1 MILSDEQQ
9 DVLET
14 ILSLPGGE
22 VIYVD
27 GEAGTGKSFT
37 IQKACSLLGN
47 VLKCAPSGIASTN
60 IGGRTFHKTFQ
71 LNGDFYFD
79 RNCWRAREDAFK
91 KEFKINMGDK
101 DSRSFFLGK
110 FAAKLC
116 KHRVEILKLA
126 NAIWVD
132 EAPMVRCDLVDEADI
147 RLRYAMNKPHFP
159 FGGKRM
165 IFSGDLGQLQPVV
178 SEEDAVKLEAEGYV
192 APFGFLQARV
202 FQEGGAHVI
211 TKHLTK
217 LFRQKDPIEGA
228 ILSRL
233 RTASQTQADLDHIN
247 RNVTPHPSV
256 GATVLTY
263 FKRTAISLNNKAL
276 NGLITQELT
285 FEATRT
291 GTYKQKWPDG
301 KFKQAGHYA
310 EVLKLKVGC
319 RIIIKSNGV
328 CNIDGCKIPY
338 HNGDAGMLI
347 EIDKQERLLIER
359 SDGQVI
365 RLARKKVGDTHDKK
379 EKITVVE
386 EDEETGEKV
395 EVERTVLTQ
404 VTKGQFIQY
413 PLSLGYAQ
421 TGHSAQGLTLKRVHI
436 ELPMGARPRSPN
448 WIYVVFSR
456 AESLKEL
463 TLNRPLTMEDVYV
476 IDGLKSGSNQQYG
489 LAI

>member
-1 MILSDEQQ
+1 MFDPGLFSASDEQM
-9 DVLET
+9 DAYNT
-14 ILSLPGGE
+14 ILSLPEGE
-22 VIYVD
+22 VVYID
-27 GEAGTGKSFT
+27 GEGGTGKSW
-37 IQKACSLLGN
+37 IIGKACENLGN

-79 RNCWRAREDAFK
+79 PRSIRERNKALFAEY
-91 KEFKINMGDK
+91 
-101 DSRSFFLGK
+101 GK
-110 FAAKLC
+110 AAGGMVAQRLC

-132 EAPMVRCDLVDEADI
+132 EAPMVRCDLIDEEDI
-147 RLRYAMNKPHFP
+147 RLRHVMNKPHFP

-436 ELPMGARPRSPN
+436 ELPVGARPRSPN

>member
-1 MILSDEQQ
+1 MKLSDEQQ

-14 ILSLPGGE
+14 ILSLPSGE
-22 VIYVD
+22 SIYVD

-37 IQKACSLLGN
+37 IQKACGLLGN

-60 IGGRTFHKTFQ
+60 IGGRTFHKTLQ

-79 RNCWRAREDAFK
+79 LRGIRERNKSLFAEY
-91 KEFKINMGDK
+91 
-101 DSRSFFLGK
+101 GK
-110 FAAKLC
+110 AAAGMVAQRLC
-116 KHRVEILKLA
+116 KHRIEILKLA

-132 EAPMVRCDLVDEADI
+132 EAPMVRCDLIDEADI
-147 RLRYAMNKPHFP
+147 RLRHVMNRPHTP
-159 FGGKRM
+159 FGGKRI

-178 SEEDAVKLEAEGYV
+178 SDEDAIELEASGYE
-192 APFGFLQARV
+192 APFGFQQARV
-202 FQEGGAHVI
+202 FNSEFLH

-233 RTASQTQADLDHIN
+233 RTDSQTQLDLDYIN
-247 RNVTPHPSV
+247 RNVVPRPPV

-263 FKRTAISLNNKAL
+263 FKEAAIRLNNKAIKSL
-276 NGLITQELT
+276 NTQELT
-285 FEATRT
+285 FEAKRT

-301 KFKQAGHYA
+301 KFKQGGNYA
-310 EVLKLKVGC
+310 EVLKLKAGC
-319 RIIIKSNGV
+319 RVIIKSNGV

-347 EIDKQERLLIER
+347 AVDKQERLLIER

-379 EKITVVE
+379 EKVTEIE

-413 PLSLGYAQ
+413 PITLGYAQ
-421 TGHSAQGLTLKRVHI
+421 TGHSAQGLTLSRVHI
-436 ELPMGARPRSPN
+436 ELPMKSRPRSPN

-456 AESLKEL
+456 AESLKQL
-463 TLNRPLTMEDVYV
+463 TLNRPLTMEDVWV
-476 IDGLKSGSNQQYG
+476 IPGLNKSVMQQSK
-489 LAI
+489 LL